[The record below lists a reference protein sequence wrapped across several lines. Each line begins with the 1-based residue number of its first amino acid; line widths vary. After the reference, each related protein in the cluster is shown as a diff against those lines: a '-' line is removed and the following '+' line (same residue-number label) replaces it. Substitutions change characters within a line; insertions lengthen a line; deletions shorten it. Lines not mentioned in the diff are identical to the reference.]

1 MPVTPAS
8 AADSTSDGPL
18 PTNELGG
25 TSEPYTR
32 IAELQQALTDAEAK
46 RHHLRVLFEQAPMAL
61 AVLRGPT
68 YVIELANP
76 AVCAV
81 WGRTLDQALHTPLL
95 QLLPEIAGQGIIELL
110 DGVRTTGVPY
120 AHTEMP
126 VVLIRHGRSET
137 VYFNF
142 TYHPLRELDGQIT
155 GVTVVATEVSA
166 QVLARHNLGAQQQ
179 LNEAHLL
186 RLNEELAARNQ
197 ELSTAN
203 AQLIRTN
210 SDLDNFIYTASHDLK
225 APITNIEGLLA
236 ALRQHL
242 PDEAYAAGLVPRLL
256 DLMQGAVGRFQGTI
270 AQLTDIT
277 KLQVAHTQSAE
288 AVDLALLVEAVR
300 LDLVP
305 MLAAAGAHLTVDVS
319 TCPIVS
325 FAPQNLR
332 SIVYNLISNAVKY
345 RAPDRTP
352 LVWLRCYSVGT
363 EVVLSVQDNGLG
375 LDAAQQTKLFGLFQR
390 LHTHVEG
397 SGIGLYMVKKI
408 VTSAGGAI
416 SVKSQPGVGST
427 FTVSFPGVGNPTGES
442 KETVEP

>member
-1 MPVTPAS
+1 MPVTPAP
-8 AADSTSDGPL
+8 AAASLSGGPL

-25 TSEPYTR
+25 AAELRAR
-32 IAELQQALTDAEAK
+32 ITELQQALNEAETQ
-46 RHHLRVLFEQAPMAL
+46 RHHMHVLFEQAPVAF
-61 AVLRGPT
+61 AVLHGPE
-68 YVIELANP
+68 YVVELANST
-76 AVCAV
+76 VCAV
-81 WGRTLDQALHTPLL
+81 WGRTLAQTLHTPLL
-95 QLLPEIAGQGIIELL
+95 QLLPEIADQGIKELL
-110 DGVRTTGVPY
+110 DEVRSTGVPY
-120 AHTEMP
+120 ARAELP
-126 VVLIRHGRSET
+126 VVLLRYGRDET

-142 TYHPLRELDGQIT
+142 VYHPLREVDGLIT

-166 QVLARHNLGAQQQ
+166 QVLARHHLGAQEQ

-197 ELSTAN
+197 ELSTTN

-225 APITNIEGLLA
+225 APITNIEGLLS

-242 PDEAYAAGLVPRLL
+242 PAEAYAAGLVPRLL

-277 KLQVAHTQSAE
+277 KLQVAHAQSAE

-305 MLAAAGAHLTVDVS
+305 VLAAAGAHLTVDVG

-345 RAPDRTP
+345 RAPDRVP
-352 LVWLRCYSVGT
+352 LVQLRCHRAGAG
-363 EVVLSVQDNGLG
+363 VVLTVQDNGLG

-390 LHTHVEG
+390 LHTHVDG

-408 VTSAGGAI
+408 VTNAGGTI
-416 SVKSQPGVGST
+416 TVESQPGVGST
-427 FTVSFPGVGNPTGES
+427 FTVSFSDVSSPSGQTEAKVKP
-442 KETVEP
+442 